1 MRLITANL
9 NKCKKTIE
17 PITHS
22 KLVLSLSNWY
32 FSLGNLA
39 LLFKGTKVI
48 YFEDFEEI

>member
-9 NKCKKTIE
+9 NNYKKK
-17 PITHS
+17 HS
-22 KLVLSLSNWY
+22 SQLLIVIWH
-32 FSLGNLA
+32 FSLGNLE